1 MINIWVVVSIIVWH
15 WFADFV
21 MQNGEDAKNKSHD
34 WGALLRHTTTYSLLW
49 LPMTLLLGT
58 MGIVFVGITFVLHT
72 LTDYFTSKHTSKQYA
87 KGNFGGPSPRGM
99 DFFVTIG
106 FDQVLH
112 YTQLV
117 LTYYFLNQL

>member
-1 MINIWVVVSIIVWH
+1 MINIWVVIAIIIIH

-34 WGALLRHTTTYSLLW
+34 INALLRHTTTYSLLW
-49 LPMTLLLGT
+49 IPLAILTLGV
-58 MGIVFVGITFVLHT
+58 MGIAFVGITFILHT

-87 KGNFGGPSPRGM
+87 KGNFGGKAPRGM

-117 LTYYFLNQL
+117 LTYYFLS

>member
-1 MINIWVVVSIIVWH
+1 MINIWVVIGIIIWH

-21 MQNGEDAKNKSHD
+21 MQNGEDAKNKSHSWD
-34 WGALLRHTTTYSLLW
+34 ALIRHTATYSLLW
-49 LPMTLLLGT
+49 IPITLLLGVY
-58 MGIVFVGITFVLHT
+58 GPVFVGITFVLHT
-72 LTDYFTSKHTSKQYA
+72 LTDYFTSKHTSKQYK
-87 KGNFGGPSPRGM
+87 KGNFGGNAPRGM

-117 LTYYFLNQL
+117 LTYYFLL

>member
-1 MINIWVVVSIIVWH
+1 MINFWVALSFIVWH

-34 WGALLRHTTTYSLLW
+34 LIALIRHTTTYSLLW
-49 LPMTLLLGT
+49 FPIIVLLGSN
-58 MGIVFVGITFVLHT
+58 GVIFIGITFILHT

-87 KGNFGGPSPRGM
+87 KGNFGGEAPRGM

-112 YTQLV
+112 YVQLFS
-117 LTYYFLNQL
+117 TYYLLA

>member
-1 MINIWVVVSIIVWH
+1 MINIWVVIGIIVWH

-21 MQNGEDAKNKSHD
+21 MQDGEEAKMKSHNF
-34 WGALLRHTTTYSLLW
+34 GALLKHTTRYSLLW
-49 LPMTLLLGT
+49 LPMTLLLG
-58 MGIVFVGITFVLHT
+58 MNGVIFVGITFILHT
-72 LTDYFTSKHTSKQYA
+72 ITDYFTSKHTSKQY
-87 KGNFGGPSPRGM
+87 KLGNFGGPIPRKM

-117 LTYYFLNQL
+117 LTYYFLS